1 MTQVAF
7 DPVLFRKQF
16 PAFEDESLFPDD
28 CLLIYFDMATCYISD
43 QTNDILD
50 EKCLTLLINLL
61 TAHLTF
67 ISIEVAAGGDTTLVE
82 SATIDDVMVKSA
94 IPDVDDPFTW
104 WILQTPYGK
113 QYDTLLGTIIAGGFY
128 AGGSFDLQAFRGST
142 GHFNA

>member
-1 MTQVAF
+1 MTQVVF
-7 DPVLFRKQF
+7 DPVLFREQF
-16 PAFEDESLFPDD
+16 PAFSDESLFPDA
-28 CLLIYFDMATCYISD
+28 CLQIYVDMATCYISD

-50 EKCLTLLINLL
+50 EKCLALLINLL
-61 TAHLTF
+61 TAHLAF
-67 ISIEVAAGGDTTLVE
+67 IGGQVDEGGDTTLVE

-113 QYDTLLGTIIAGGFY
+113 QYYSLLGTLIAGGFY

-142 GHFNA
+142 GNFNA